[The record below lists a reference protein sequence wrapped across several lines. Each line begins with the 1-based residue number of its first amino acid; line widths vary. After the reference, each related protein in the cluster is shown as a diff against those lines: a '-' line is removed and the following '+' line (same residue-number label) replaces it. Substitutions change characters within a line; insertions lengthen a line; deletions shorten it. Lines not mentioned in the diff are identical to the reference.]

1 MESLFRCPLCAQ
13 PLDRQDT
20 RYLCPQGHSFDR
32 AAAGYVHLLPAN
44 KKHAKDPGDDKG
56 MAAARTRFLSGDY
69 YAPLRD
75 ALAEL
80 ALTYAPDHPTI
91 LDAGCGEGYYSAALF
106 QRLAQAGKA
115 PRMAGVDLSKHALRR
130 AAKRSKEVEF
140 AVASVYDLPVAD
152 AAADLLVNCFSPL
165 ALEEFLRVL
174 KPGGYYFYVVPGA
187 EHLWQL
193 KQVLYDNPYPN
204 QEKLTPYPGLTYREV
219 RKIDQV
225 IRLTDP
231 QAIQDLFQMTPYF
244 WKTPKEGAAR
254 LAALSELETTI
265 SFRIHVF
272 TKEAQAV

>member
-13 PLDRQDT
+13 PLDRQET

-75 ALAEL
+75 ALADL
-80 ALTYAPDHPTI
+80 ALTYAPDHPCI
-91 LDAGCGEGYYSAALF
+91 LDAGCGEGYYSAALYR
-106 QRLAQAGKA
+106 RLAAAGKG

-130 AAKRSKEVEF
+130 AAKREKDVEF

-152 AAADLLVNCFSPL
+152 TAVDLLVNCFSPL

-174 KPGGYYFYVVPGA
+174 KPGGLYFYVVPGA
-187 EHLWQL
+187 EHLWQF
-193 KQVLYDNPYPN
+193 KQVLYDEPYPN
-204 QEKLTPYPGLTYREV
+204 QEKLTPYPGLSYQEV
-219 RKIDQV
+219 RNIDQV

-231 QAIQDLFQMTPYF
+231 QAILDLFQMTPYF

-254 LAALSELETTI
+254 LAALTELETAI

-272 TKEAQAV
+272 RKPAE